1 MSEPFDPVDALRHLP
16 AAEGREPCPEEE
28 RWVELLTGRLAAA
41 EEERLR
47 QHLEICPLCAAT
59 ARDARL
65 FLVAVGELAESPLVF
80 DRRHRTLVLGFA
92 AAAAL
97 ALVGSAVLLKT
108 GAWRRPA
115 PDPVA
120 RLAAAVEV
128 PAPGGVDNGSVAEE
142 LLFRDGEDRSG
153 RASSFAAALVPY
165 RNRDYALAC
174 GALAVH
180 GKRFAD
186 DREARYLAAV
196 ACLKSGEAD
205 RAEALLAA
213 LAAAPGDRRDDA
225 RSLLHRLR
233 QARGGPGG

>member
-47 QHLEICPLCAAT
+47 QHLEVCPLCAAT

-65 FLVAVGELAESPLVF
+65 FLVAVGELAEGRLGL
-80 DRRHRTLVLGFA
+80 DRRQRVRLLGFA
-92 AAAAL
+92 AAVAL
-97 ALVGSAVLLKT
+97 AVVGTGVLLKT
-108 GAWRRPA
+108 GVGRRPA

-120 RLAAAVEV
+120 RLAASLEV
-128 PAPGGVDNGSVAEE
+128 PAPPAVEDGSVADE
-142 LLFRDGEDRSG
+142 LVFRDGEDGG
-153 RASSFAAALVPY
+153 RASSLAAALVPY
-165 RNRDYALAC
+165 RNRDYVLAC
-174 GALAVH
+174 GALALH

-186 DREARYLAAV
+186 GREARYLAAV

-205 RAEALLAA
+205 RADALLSA

-225 RSLLHRLR
+225 RSLLDRLR